1 MRFGLVVGSNGLLKL
16 VTTNNDSA
24 IANSDTLQFTT
35 TRTMSSPPA
44 LSSAVVAWY
53 RLPIKSSVS
62 VLTPFPVGYSLTAD
76 QMATQ
81 RI

>member
-24 IANSDTLQFTT
+24 IANSDTLQFITA
-35 TRTMSSPPA
+35 RTISSSP
-44 LSSAVVAWY
+44 VVAWY

-62 VLTPFPVGYSLTAD
+62 VLTPFPGGYSLTAD